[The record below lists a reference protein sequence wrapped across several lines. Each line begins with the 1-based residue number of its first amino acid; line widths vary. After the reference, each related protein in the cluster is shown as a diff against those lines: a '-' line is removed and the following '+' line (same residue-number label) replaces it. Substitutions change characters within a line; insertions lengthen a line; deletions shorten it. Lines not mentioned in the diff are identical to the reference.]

1 MGREA
6 GGGYARVGS
15 GRAASAA
22 PQPPGSGPSWA
33 PLLQPLSNPHD
44 GGGGRFRAAPSSPE
58 RTQPVPFHKHP
69 GKQMQGKWAS
79 SLGPHFHGQPLP
91 RGLCISLPRFSI
103 ALATSAHT
111 GVSMGN
117 SGPALAHESRLGHR
131 AASMGGVCSPE
142 GEPQPWGSRGICP
155 RDSQCPNL
163 TRLPLSGDVKV
174 RGGLGDHLAGGIS

>member
-6 GGGYARVGS
+6 SRGYARVGS

-22 PQPPGSGPSWA
+22 PPSPRGPAPRGA

-79 SLGPHFHGQPLP
+79 SPGPHFHGQPLP
-91 RGLCISLPRFSI
+91 RGLCISLPWFSI

-117 SGPALAHESRLGHR
+117 SGPALAHKGRLGHR
-131 AASMGGVCSPE
+131 AASGVCSHE

-163 TRLPLSGDVKV
+163 THLLLSGDVKV

>member
-6 GGGYARVGS
+6 SGGYARVGS

-79 SLGPHFHGQPLP
+79 SLGPHCHGQPLP

-103 ALATSAHT
+103 ALATSART
-111 GVSMGN
+111 GVSTWGTQA
-117 SGPALAHESRLGHR
+117 PHWPTRVAWAAVRRAWAVCAVLKESR
-131 AASMGGVCSPE
+131 S
-142 GEPQPWGSRGICP
+142 
-155 RDSQCPNL
+155 
-163 TRLPLSGDVKV
+163 
-174 RGGLGDHLAGGIS
+174 LGDPVAFVLGTASAQTSPACPSQVTSRSEGALEII

>member
-6 GGGYARVGS
+6 SRGYARVGL

-22 PQPPGSGPSWA
+22 PPSPRGPAPRGA
-33 PLLQPLSNPHD
+33 PLPQPLSNTHD

-79 SLGPHFHGQPLP
+79 SPGPHFHGQPLP
-91 RGLCISLPRFSI
+91 RGLCISLPWFSI

-117 SGPALAHESRLGHR
+117 SGPALAHKGRLGHR
-131 AASMGGVCSPE
+131 AASGVCSPE

-163 TRLPLSGDVKV
+163 THLPLSGDLKV